1 VLRVTQRQVDPS
13 GSKKNRRAYL
23 RLSGLFG
30 LFDFTEGDILLAAEM
45 VGAILPNLPSSSSID
60 STHIRE
66 GIGGPLELLR
76 VRSDGHVSSII
87 PEDTSSIAIRK
98 SCHGVC
104 PLPPG
109 YIL

>member
-1 VLRVTQRQVDPS
+1 LTHLDR
-13 GSKKNRRAYL
+13 KYL

-76 VRSDGHVSSII
+76 VRSDGHVSSILRSLTSLTSEPGHFRVTTLREYLRI
-87 PEDTSSIAIRK
+87 P
-98 SCHGVC
+98 
-104 PLPPG
+104 PP
-109 YIL
+109 